1 MKFSYKTLIISI
13 IAFLVLSCS
22 SGNKAYKRGDYFNAC
37 MEAIERLRSSP
48 GNEKSQYV
56 LTNSYPLAQKD
67 AQREIA
73 NAKLAN
79 GTDQYDVLVYQYE
92 RMNQL
97 ANAIYHCPKANQL
110 IPQPTEYIAELSSAK
125 QMAADQAY
133 EMGIKAVEANTID
146 QARMGFQYFIKSN
159 EYVPGYKDVLN
170 KIEQARYYATIRV
183 VVQPPYTSNKY
194 QYTADF
200 FYNNLLAEMVR
211 TAKNRFVRFY
221 SPEEASKENMRDPHQ
236 FIILNFEDFSVG
248 NIRETN
254 NTIELSRDSV
264 IVGTVEVQGKK
275 YNTYNTVKAKLT
287 TMRQEISSGG
297 VLSLRI
303 VEAQNS
309 RELQLRNFS
318 GKYVWATEWST
329 FQGDDRALTM
339 EQKKKCDQKQPQI
352 PPSQQDL
359 FVEFTKPIYDQSI
372 PFLRNFYSK
381 Y

>member
-1 MKFSYKTLIISI
+1 MKIIYKTLIISI
-13 IAFLVLSCS
+13 ISFLVMACS
-22 SGNKAYKRGDYFNAC
+22 SGNKAYKRGDYFKAC
-37 MEAIERLRSSP
+37 MESIDRLRNSP

-56 LTNSYPLAQKD
+56 LMNSYPLAQKE

-79 GTDQYDVLVYQYE
+79 TTDQYDVLVYQYE

-110 IPQPTEYIAELSSAK
+110 IPHPTEYIAELTSAK

-133 EMGIKAVEANTID
+133 EMGNKAIEANTID
-146 QARMGFQYFIKSN
+146 QARIGFQYFLKAN
-159 EYVPGYKDVLN
+159 DYVPGYKDVLI
-170 KIEQARYYATIRV
+170 KLEQARYYATLRV
-183 VVQPPYTSNKY
+183 IVQPPLTSNKY

-236 FIILNFEDFSVG
+236 YIILNFEDFSVG

-254 NTIELSRDSV
+254 NSIELSRDSV
-264 IVGTVEVQGKK
+264 IVGTVEVEGKK

-297 VLSLRI
+297 LLSLRI

-318 GKYVWATEWST
+318 GQYVWASEWAT

-339 EQKKKCDQKQPQI
+339 EQKKKCNQKQPQI

-359 FVEFTKPIYDQSI
+359 FVEFTKPIFDQAL
-372 PFLRNFYSK
+372 PYLRNIYSR

>member
-1 MKFSYKTLIISI
+1 MKKTYHLLVFGI
-13 IAFLVLSCS
+13 IALFITACS
-22 SGNKAYKRGDYFNAC
+22 SGHKAYQKGDYYKAC

-48 GNEKSQYV
+48 GNDKSQYV
-56 LTNSYPLAQKD
+56 LTSSYPLAQKE

-125 QMAADQAY
+125 QMAAEQAY
-133 EMGIKAVEANTID
+133 VMGIKAVEANTID
-146 QARMGFQYFIKSN
+146 QARMGFQYFAKAN
-159 EYVPGYKDVLN
+159 EYVPGYKDVIH
-170 KIEQARYYATIRV
+170 KIEEARYYATIRV

-200 FYNNLLAEMVR
+200 FYNNLLAEMIR
-211 TAKNRFVRFY
+211 TARNRFVRFY

-236 FIILNFEDFSVG
+236 YIILNFEDFSVG
-248 NIRETN
+248 NIRETS
-254 NTIELSRDSV
+254 NTVELSRDSV

-303 VEAQNS
+303 VDAQNN

-318 GKYVWATEWST
+318 GQYVWATEWAT
-329 FQGDDRALTM
+329 FQGDDRALTS
-339 EQKKKCDQKQPQI
+339 EQKRKCSQKQPQV
-352 PPSQQDL
+352 PPSQQD
-359 FVEFTKPIYDQSI
+359 FFIEFTKPIYDQAI
-372 PFLRNFYSK
+372 PFLRNFYNR

>member
-1 MKFSYKTLIISI
+1 MKKTYHLLFFSI
-13 IAFLVLSCS
+13 IALFITACS
-22 SGNKAYKRGDYFNAC
+22 SGHKAYQQGDYYKAC

-48 GNEKSQYV
+48 SNDKSQYV
-56 LTNSYPLAQKD
+56 LTSSYPLAQKD

-79 GTDQYDVLVYQYE
+79 ATDQYDVLVYQYE

-125 QMAADQAY
+125 QMAAEQAY

-146 QARMGFQYFIKSN
+146 QARIGFQYFAKAN
-159 EYVPGYKDVLN
+159 EYVPGYRDVIH
-170 KIEQARYYATIRV
+170 KIEEARYYATIRV

-200 FYNNLLAEMVR
+200 FYNNLLAEMIR

-221 SPEEASKENMRDPHQ
+221 SPEEAAKENMRDPHQ

-248 NIRETN
+248 NIRETS
-254 NTIELSRDSV
+254 NTVELSRDSV

-297 VLSLRI
+297 ILSLRI
-303 VEAQNS
+303 VDAQNN
-309 RELQLRNFS
+309 RELQLRNFT
-318 GKYVWATEWST
+318 GQYVWSTEWAT
-329 FQGDDRALTM
+329 FQGDERALTN
-339 EQKKKCDQKQPQI
+339 DQKRMCGQKRPQV

-359 FVEFTKPIYDQSI
+359 FIQFTKPIYDQTI
-372 PFLRNFYSK
+372 PFLRNFYNR